1 MTLLFRSCFI
11 ENAFK
16 QERLQSSL
24 MMMAAVL
31 ALTTLTQIVIGVRSQ
46 GVLSLSGYA
55 VQSLTRDG
63 CK

>member
-31 ALTTLTQIVIGVRSQ
+31 ALTTLTQIVIGVRLQ
-46 GVLSLSGYA
+46 GVLFLSG
-55 VQSLTRDG
+55 
-63 CK
+63 